1 MAHDARIEEQAAAWA
16 VRTGDPAFEDWEGF
30 TLWLERDPAHA
41 RAYDRIVA
49 GVADAGAS
57 EPPAPIIEADE
68 EAGAARHAPARRW
81 FLGGAIAASL
91 AIAGIGLWQS
101 SDSGYAI
108 ETASGETRTIALA
121 DGGQIV
127 LAGDSRVA
135 LDHDDPRSAKLDRG
149 RALFIIRHDDTKP
162 FHVAVGDAQLVDLG
176 TVFDVTRDDGGL
188 RVAVAEGA
196 VAYNPE
202 RDNVR
207 LDPGDM
213 LTTRAEAPGYA
224 VSQVPTDQVGEWR
237 EGRLTFRDAR
247 LSEVATDLSRMT
259 GIDFAVSAG
268 AADKRISGSVRTADI
283 REDPR
288 MIGALLGIG
297 VRQAGGKWVIG

>member
-1 MAHDARIEEQAAAWA
+1 
-16 VRTGDPAFEDWEGF
+16 V
-30 TLWLERDPAHA
+30 
-41 RAYDRIVA
+41 
-49 GVADAGAS
+49 AS